1 MARQRLYSSNAERQ
15 KAFRERQKGPPV
27 KKKISIPRPLSRPKR
42 LQALLKEAEA
52 LLEGYA
58 AWLEALP
65 ENLQGCGIADRLQ
78 ETVDSLQDVVDT
90 LSGIEAP
97 KGFGRD

>member
-15 KAFRERQKGPPV
+15 KAFRDRQKKPPV
-27 KKKISIPRPLSRPKR
+27 KKKVPIPRPLSRPKR

-58 AWLEALP
+58 AWLENLP
-65 ENLQGCGIADRLQ
+65 ENLQGCGMADRLQ
-78 ETVDSLQDVVDT
+78 ETVDTLEQVVD
-90 LSGIEAP
+90 LVSSIEAP